1 MGMLDVSERDCTSM
15 EFHWGLHALLR
26 SQEPSE
32 NITMNAVTVG
42 SAAETDKLD
51 A

>member
-1 MGMLDVSERDCTSM
+1 MGMLDVFEPDCTSM
-15 EFHWGLHALLR
+15 VFNWGLDALLR

-32 NITMNAVTVG
+32 NITVNAVRIV

>member
-1 MGMLDVSERDCTSM
+1 MGMLDVSEPDCTSM
-15 EFHWGLHALLR
+15 EFHEAYMLFLR

-32 NITMNAVTVG
+32 NKTLN
-42 SAAETDKLD
+42 TDTSD